1 MAENPEARYLKR
13 TKCFKLD
20 DFGRKVLFRPDDF
33 KPKNKF
39 TVNNQEFEVVDADA
53 RTRKWFMETR
63 GEVYTLPKPNILFV
77 CVCVWCHII
86 LNALYCMVC

>member
-63 GEVYTLPKPNILFV
+63 GEVF
-77 CVCVWCHII
+77 
-86 LNALYCMVC
+86 